1 MPSHRR
7 QVQLSLLVATLV
19 AAVLLALVQPHST
32 AASRYW
38 QRRRQ
43 QEQQQQQQ
51 RGGGGGGGGS
61 EEDEIDFDP
70 YEVLGVPQDAT
81 QAAVR
86 RAFRKLVGLEVVSF
100 SV

>member
-7 QVQLSLLVATLV
+7 QVQLSLLAVTLV

-43 QEQQQQQQ
+43 QEQQEQQQ
-51 RGGGGGGGGS
+51 RGGGGGGGS